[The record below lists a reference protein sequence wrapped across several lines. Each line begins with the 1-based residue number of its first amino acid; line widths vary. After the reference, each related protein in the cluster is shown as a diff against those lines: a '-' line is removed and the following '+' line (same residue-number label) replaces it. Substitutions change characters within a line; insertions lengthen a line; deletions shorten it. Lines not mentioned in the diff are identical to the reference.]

1 MSFPSKIA
9 DIVIELLDE
18 KEPPFL
24 RLLVGPDAVEYEGQA
39 GEALSEADRKW
50 HDLSVNSA

>member
-50 HDLSVNSA
+50 RDLSVNSA